1 MTITVC
7 VHYNLSLSVMWKSSE
22 SQSENFPLTHFSS
35 RITEARAQPHNN
47 KLSNKRRERTKIS
60 AAFVE
65 DENFPSFSASSW
77 YINFP
82 FFGNISNNKQHTA
95 QHSTETYPLS
105 TVLCAMSTMWNEG
118 KIYNQNG
125 SYENVDIISASFLYM
140 DGWMYEKHHSV
151 ICPHH
156 HVYLSFVHDYYQR
169 TREIFFNMEKGENNT
184 TTKSLVWTLRIFSL
198 LP

>member
-1 MTITVC
+1 MKIVWIDVGILKKKSKKRARKKLFLFFNPSNISQLDIASKLYVFLKNWFFSYALFLSTDINFGCMTITVC

-95 QHSTETYPLS
+95 QHRNLPTLYC
-105 TVLCAMSTMWNEG
+105 VMC
-118 KIYNQNG
+118 
-125 SYENVDIISASFLYM
+125 YE
-140 DGWMYEKHHSV
+140 
-151 ICPHH
+151 
-156 HVYLSFVHDYYQR
+156 HDVKWR
-169 TREIFFNMEKGENNT
+169 KN
-184 TTKSLVWTLRIFSL
+184 L
-198 LP
+198 